1 MEVADPAR
9 LVLPASL
16 LTIATVQDA
25 IEAYVTCLYPILIHA
40 PIDPGC
46 SCGTKH
52 DISASG
58 SSSTGKHPIAK
69 NWQSHQYTRDEILD
83 HLARLKF
90 TPNIGI
96 VLGKQRG
103 GAYIIS
109 IDVDDEPRFKAIEA
123 ELGPLPDTARCDSGR
138 GYRLFFEIPDHIDTE
153 LLVNVTGMGGE
164 SGVDVKVKGGQVV
177 VAPSLHANGKRYF
190 WSRAGIVALLPAQ
203 WGLELVTKP
212 EPPKW
217 VEKHTPQTLQQNK
230 SAKNKAARYLEVAVT
245 RNAASLAACGEGMRN
260 NTLFRSS
267 CNLFELC
274 AGLYLGREWNYVYEQ
289 LLRAARAAGLPEKE
303 ARKTIDSAD
312 KRVRESGKVKTPVW
326 LAEPQHARPP
336 PAPGDPAPA
345 PEGDSTERAPA
356 PPDDP
361 WQLAPNSVRPIIKVS
376 TELYHNVDESIEALK
391 RDDNIYQRDKT
402 LVYIARITREES
414 EVSPHVE
421 TDDGALHR
429 QLIEGSPQICEMRLP
444 TVRERLSKVAVFQKF
459 VESSD
464 RWKPILP
471 TDAIVGAL
479 HDRKE
484 WAGVPILVGIV
495 ETPTFC
501 PGGVIVQTPG
511 FDARTGYEYIPGGV
525 FPEVKDEACTQENAR
540 WAFSFL
546 NGIFTDFKYVND
558 SQSHRSVPIA
568 AILTMIARPAIN
580 GSVPAFLF
588 DASTRGSGKTLQTD
602 VIATVATGRGA
613 PRMNYTSDE
622 VELEKILGG
631 YALKGSPF
639 ICLDNVP
646 VMRPFGGGPLDR
658 CLTAKDKVDLR
669 VLGRTE
675 VLSLTWRAV
684 IMATGNNMTLYGD
697 TARRVLMARLEPTE
711 ENPER
716 RTNFKHDDLLAYVLV
731 QRPRL
736 VAAALLMLRAYHLAG
751 RPDMG
756 CARWGSFEEWSRLIP
771 HAIKFAGGEDPMKA
785 RPECDEEVD
794 NESRAIRCFISRLH
808 EVMGDGEFRIG
819 GIIDML
825 YKSDR
830 KRDDNGDTLA
840 DGFEDLRDAVETI
853 VGHKGG
859 TKGGRANPDPVEL
872 GKRLSAFRGRV
883 ISGMRLA
890 SKVGGGGTLRW
901 RIVKAG
907 IVDQISAT

>member
-25 IEAYVTCLYPILIHA
+25 IESYVTCLYPILIHA
-40 PIDPGC
+40 PTDNGC

-52 DISASG
+52 DTSASG

-83 HLARLKF
+83 QLARLKF

-103 GAYIIS
+103 GAYVIS

-138 GYRLFFEIPDHIDTE
+138 GYRLFFEVPDHIDTE
-153 LLVNVTGMGGE
+153 LLVNVTGLGGE

-217 VEKHTPQTLQQNK
+217 VEKFTPQTLQQNK

-260 NTLFRSS
+260 NTLFRSA

-289 LLRAARAAGLPEKE
+289 LLRAARAAGLAEKE

-336 PAPGDPAPA
+336 PTPGDPPPA
-345 PEGDSTERAPA
+345 PEQESTERAPA

-391 RDDNIYQRDKT
+391 RDENVYQRDKT

-429 QLIEGSPQICEMRLP
+429 QMVEGSPQICEMRLP
-444 TVRERLSKVAVFQKF
+444 TIRERLSKAAVFQKF

-471 TDAIVGAL
+471 TDAIVAAV

-484 WAGVPILVGIV
+484 WVGIPTLVGIV

-501 PGGVIVQTPG
+501 PGGVIVQSPG
-511 FDARTGYEYIPGGV
+511 YDPRTGYEYIPSEK
-525 FPEVKDEACTQENAR
+525 FPEVRDEACTQENAK
-540 WAFSFL
+540 WAFNFL
-546 NGIFTDFKYVND
+546 NDVFADFRYVGPP
-558 SQSHRSVPIA
+558 HRSVPIA
-568 AILTMIARPAIN
+568 AILTLIARPSIN
-580 GSVPAFLF
+580 GSVPAALF

-602 VIATVATGRGA
+602 VIATVTTGRGA
-613 PRMNYTSDE
+613 PRMNYTTNE
-622 VELEKILGG
+622 EELEKILGG
-631 YALKGSPF
+631 YALSGAPF

-646 VMRPFGGGPLDR
+646 TMRPFGGGPLDR
-658 CLTAKDKVDLR
+658 CLTARDKVHLR

-675 VLSLTWRAV
+675 ILSLTWRAL

-697 TARRVLMARLEPTE
+697 TARRVLMARLEPQE
-711 ENPER
+711 ESPER
-716 RTNFKHDDLLAYVLV
+716 RTKFKYDDLLAYVRV

-736 VAAALLMLRAYHLAG
+736 VSAALLILRAYHLAG

-756 CARWGSFEEWSRLIP
+756 CARWGSFEEWSRLVP
-771 HAIKFAGGEDPMKA
+771 HAIKFAGGADPMLA

-794 NESRAIRCFISRLH
+794 VETQALANVLDQLPKLHMRLQ
-808 EVMGDGEFRIG
+808 EYAPDSVGDAGIAARTIVMALYDQDPEWSEF
-819 GIIDML
+819 
-825 YKSDR
+825 
-830 KRDDNGDTLA
+830 
-840 DGFEDLRDAVETI
+840 EPLREAVETLCKPKTGRS
-853 VGHKGG
+853 VGK
-859 TKGGRANPDPVEL
+859 PDAIQL
-872 GKRLSAFRGRV
+872 GYKLRSMRSRV
-883 ISGMRLA
+883 
-890 SKVGGGGTLRW
+890 VGGKKLIGRPGESHVTMW
-901 RIVKAG
+901 KVETAG
-907 IVDQISAT
+907 VSV